1 LTDFAGAIVE
11 LYAFD
16 AYGNAI
22 GFDPSVA
29 LTEFLYSGEQ
39 FDSKIGQQYLRARYY
54 DPATGRFNRL
64 DPFFGN
70 VADPQS
76 LHNYLYAH
84 NDPINGY
91 DPTGESFAISISI
104 SIGIGAGIGATVGYL
119 RHGAEGALFGAIGG
133 GLGGAAAFLTLP
145 LLLQILP
152 ATSFGAFAATTGS
165 VAIAAS
171 LEGLVYGTFVDD
183 NGIQFDPLNG
193 LWEAGKAGVIGII
206 SGGVL
211 GVGMKF
217 FAPIRTFVSK
227 MIQDGHIFGKSI
239 NPAYN
244 TFVEY
249 LRRAS
254 NKTCQAMKKAQSLVD
269 RNLKPD
275 KYISFGDLFDIPQKD
290 MGKRFLYNIDESGFC
305 TIANDIGDDI
315 TKPFRTSH
323 TLLGNTSRSAGEV
336 IFDGSAVVLNTSSG
350 HGVRNLEL
358 AVDYFESIGYKV
370 VKTFDGPTSLPNYWR
385 WPFNPTN

>member
-1 LTDFAGAIVE
+1 LIDFAGAILE

-39 FDSKIGQQYLRARYY
+39 FDSKISQQYLRARYY

-70 VADPQS
+70 LNDPQS
-76 LHNYLYAH
+76 FHKYLYTHA
-84 NDPINGY
+84 DPVNGI
-91 DPTGESFAISISI
+91 DPSGKMSVAAVCISIAI
-104 SIGIGAGIGATVGYL
+104 GTGIGGTVGNL
-119 RHGAEGALFGAIGG
+119 RHGAEGALIGAIGG
-133 GLGGAAAFLTLP
+133 GLGGAAAPFVLH

-152 ATSFGAFAATTGS
+152 ATSFYTSVATTGTG
-165 VAIAAS
+165 AIAAS
-171 LEGLVYGTFVDD
+171 IEGFVYGTFVDD
-183 NGIQFDPLNG
+183 NGFQFNPLNG
-193 LWEAGKAGVIGII
+193 LLEGVKAGVIGVI
-206 SGGVL
+206 SGGIL
-211 GVGMKF
+211 GVGMKLF
-217 FAPIRTFVSK
+217 GSIRSIVSK
-227 MIQDGHIFGKSI
+227 MIQEGHVFGKSI

-254 NKTCQAMKKAQSLVD
+254 SKTWEYMRKAQSLAN

-305 TIANDIGDDI
+305 TIANDVGEN
-315 TKPFRTSH
+315 TQRAFQTSH
-323 TLLGNTSRSAGEV
+323 TLLGSTSRSAGEV
-336 IFDGSAVVLNTSSG
+336 IFDQNAVVLNSTTG

-358 AVDYFESIGYKV
+358 AVDFFQSLGYT
-370 VKTFDGPTSLPNYWR
+370 VKRTFDDASNLPNYWR
-385 WPFNPTN
+385 YPFTEL